1 MPPLPIVMQ
10 NESIMVAD
18 SSDSIPDGADE
29 LPDDVMAA
37 ICSDKDIS
45 IRTELAKKDG
55 SGSKSDGTRSNNEI
69 ASLETATADDACFD
83 PNLDTKGAMAIIEGR
98 C

>member
-1 MPPLPIVMQ
+1 
-10 NESIMVAD
+10 MVAD

-37 ICSDKDIS
+37 ICSDKDMS
-45 IRTELAKKDG
+45 IRIELAKKDG
-55 SGSKSDGTRSNNEI
+55 SGSKSDGTRSNDEI
-69 ASLETATADDACFD
+69 ANLETVTTDDACFD

>member
-1 MPPLPIVMQ
+1 MLPLPIGMQ

-45 IRTELAKKDG
+45 SRTELTKKG
-55 SGSKSDGTRSNNEI
+55 GCGSKSDGTRSNNDI
-69 ASLETATADDACFD
+69 VNLETITTDDACFD